1 MVLFYTIIFSYWSS
15 EFYQCYI
22 DFLYM
27 WWLYWVI
34 SLGSVFVE
42 ISILRSGYK
51 ICASCNFKRLFF
63 HFFLYILVLVQ
74 LNSIWWAPRMRF
86 FIVITSKEWQKTV
99 FFIFIAICP
108 GFYFITPI
116 STITMRVIT
125 WPKGAQEIVNCILYQ
140 YF

>member
-42 ISILRSGYK
+42 ISILRSIGYK

-99 FFIFIAICP
+99 FYFHCDMP
-108 GFYFITPI
+108 RVLFYYTYINNNHA
-116 STITMRVIT
+116 SDHM
-125 WPKGAQEIVNCILYQ
+125 AQRCSRNC
-140 YF
+140 